1 MIKVNK
7 FFIPY
12 IVLLI
17 VIGFSG
23 EFFVS
28 FLVVLLHE
36 GVHYMTAVMLGFSGF
51 DLRIMPIGVVLG
63 LKELDEATPQED
75 MIISIS
81 GPVFNILSAI
91 IIYIIS
97 LYFPQ
102 INFQLIFKSNLAL
115 GIFNLIPAFPLDGGR
130 VLRDILCMRTFYKRA
145 NELTIKVSII
155 LGFTLIG
162 FFVFLCLFG
171 YGNLN
176 IGIIGVFVILSS
188 YKEKERIV
196 YIIMGDIVKK
206 KSKFLT
212 RKYIE
217 NKSMSI
223 YYKSDLLSVL
233 STVDKNK
240 YNIFTILDE
249 EMRVIDVIYEE
260 EILVA
265 LKEYGNITVEEF
277 VEIREKSDV

>member
-7 FFIPY
+7 FFLPY
-12 IVLLI
+12 LALLI
-17 VIGFSG
+17 IIGFSG
-23 EFFVS
+23 ELIIS
-28 FLVVLLHE
+28 FLVVILHE
-36 GVHYMTAVMLGFSGF
+36 GVHYMTAVALGFSGF
-51 DLRIMPIGVVLG
+51 DLKIMPIGAVLR
-63 LKELDEATPQED
+63 LRELDEATPKED

-81 GPVFNILSAI
+81 GPLFNILSAA
-91 IIYIIS
+91 IIYVIG
-97 LYFPQ
+97 LYVPFD
-102 INFQLIFKSNLAL
+102 LELVFKSNLAL

-130 VLRDILCMRTFYKRA
+130 VLRDILSIRTFYKRA
-145 NELTIKVSII
+145 NELTIKVSIV

-162 FFVFLCLFG
+162 FFVFLCLLGHRNF
-171 YGNLN
+171 N

-188 YKEKERIV
+188 YKEKERVV

-206 KSKFLT
+206 KSKFLN

-240 YNIFTILDE
+240 YNIFTVLDE
-249 EMRVIDVIYEE
+249 EMRVIDIIYEE
-260 EILVA
+260 EILAA
-265 LKEYGNITVEEF
+265 LKEYGNVTVEEF
-277 VEIREKSDV
+277 VEIRENNEI